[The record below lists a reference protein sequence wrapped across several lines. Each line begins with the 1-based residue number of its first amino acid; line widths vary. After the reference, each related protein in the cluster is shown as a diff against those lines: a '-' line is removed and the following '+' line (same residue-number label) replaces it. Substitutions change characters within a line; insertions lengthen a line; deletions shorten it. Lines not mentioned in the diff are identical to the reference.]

1 MSLRGRMI
9 ARTLRIKKMRP
20 VSPARKMDAAI
31 RG

>member
-1 MSLRGRMI
+1 MSFKAGMI

-20 VSPARKMDAAI
+20 VSPAGKMDAAI